1 MSAPKKT
8 EDKLSIE
15 ELRERLPRTPYDKA
29 DWLEKEFGHSQRY
42 IPKMFLIFK
51 DFG

>member
-15 ELRERLPRTPYDKA
+15 TLKERLPRTPYDRA
-29 DWLEKEFGHSQRY
+29 DWLENELSKNKNRKKE
-42 IPKMFLIFK
+42 
-51 DFG
+51 

>member
-29 DWLEKEFGHSQRY
+29 DWLEKELW
-42 IPKMFLIFK
+42 KNK
-51 DFG
+51 KKKE